1 MVLYNI
7 YNGTDSIS
15 QLFLGRSLRNG
26 NVLLYLIKGLN
37 DTTNSIEA
45 LKHFSSKCDNVYYN
59 KVIEKPTYD
68 ETQILTSKI
77 NGVNNFSLETVKSD
91 ISCVFY
97 NIDTEV
103 HNMLASSIYQVFS
116 EVKSICNPSLL
127 RMVIF
132 VHLIFL

>member
-15 QLFLGRSLRNG
+15 QLFLGRSLRNS

-45 LKHFSSKCDNVYYN
+45 LKHFSSKCDNVFYN
-59 KVIEKPTYD
+59 KAIEKPTYD

-77 NGVNNFSLETVKSD
+77 NGVNSFSLETVKSD
-91 ISCVFY
+91 LSCVFY
-97 NIDTEV
+97 NIDNEV
-103 HNMLASSIYQVFS
+103 HKLLSDSIFQVFT
-116 EVKSICNPSLL
+116 EVKSICNPSL
-127 RMVIF
+127 F
-132 VHLIFL
+132 KNG